1 MDVGSRSQFDR
12 KRRSVCFI
20 QVLQTGHLNH

>member
-12 KRRSVCFI
+12 KRRSACCI